1 MNERSCR
8 FCTKPLTQSLVDL
21 GMSPPSNSFL
31 RSDQLH
37 RLEKFYPLHAFVC
50 SACFLVQLEEFESP
64 EEIFSEYLYFSSYSE
79 SWLQHAARYTEH
91 ITQKLTLSN
100 QSFVIEIASNDG
112 YLLQNFVR
120 KKIPCL
126 GIEPA
131 KNVAQ
136 VAIERGV
143 PTRSVFFG
151 AQTAHNLGQEG
162 HRADLVV
169 ANNVLAHVPD
179 INDFVAGIS
188 IILKP
193 GGVATFEFPHLYQLL
208 RNNQFDTIYHE
219 HFSYLS
225 LFAVENIFKAHGLRV
240 FAVEELPTHGGSLR
254 VYADL
259 ETYSMHPIEP
269 SLQAVRSLE
278 QEAGLDQESTYALFK
293 PRVEKVK
300 RDLLSYLIAA
310 RGANKKIAAYGAA
323 AKGNTLLNYCGIRQ
337 DFIEYIVDKNPH
349 KQGLYAPGTH
359 IPVYAP
365 EKIFETKPDV
375 VVILPW
381 NLKREVEK
389 QLAGIRAWGGKF
401 IVPVPHLEEF

>member
-1 MNERSCR
+1 
-8 FCTKPLTQSLVDL
+8 VIDL

-31 RSDQLH
+31 KPEQLN

-50 SACFLVQLEEFESP
+50 SECFLVQLEEFESP
-64 EEIFSEYLYFSSYSE
+64 EEIFSDYLYFSSFSE
-79 SWLQHAARYTEH
+79 SWLRHAARYTEQ
-91 ITQKLTLSN
+91 ITQKLSLSSA
-100 QSFVIEIASNDG
+100 SFVIEIASNDG
-112 YLLQNFVR
+112 YLLQNFV
-120 KKIPCL
+120 KGKIPCL

-136 VAIERGV
+136 AAIKKGV

-151 AQTAHNLGQEG
+151 RQTASDLVREG
-162 HRADLVV
+162 LSADLVI

-179 INDFVAGIS
+179 INDFVAGIAS
-188 IILKP
+188 ILKP
-193 GGVATFEFPHLYQLL
+193 NGVATLEFPHLYQLL
-208 RNNQFDTIYHE
+208 ENNQFDTIYHE

-225 LFAVENIFKAHGLRV
+225 LLAVEKIFDAYGLRV

-259 ETYSMHPIEP
+259 YAHSNHPIEP
-269 SLQAVRSLE
+269 SLEGIRTLE
-278 QEAGLDQESTYALFK
+278 KKAKLDCIETYALFRPK
-293 PRVEKVK
+293 VEKVK

-310 RGANKKIAAYGAA
+310 RTAGKKIAAYGAA
-323 AKGNTLLNYCGIRQ
+323 AKGNTLLNYCGIRE

-349 KQGLYAPGTH
+349 KQGLFTPGTH
-359 IPVYAP
+359 IPVHAP
-365 EKIFETKPDV
+365 ERIFETKPDV

-381 NLKREVEK
+381 NLKREVQE
-389 QLAGIRAWGGKF
+389 QLAGIRAWGGRF